1 MKLIICPKMEAVS
14 YINKNREFRTYKLS
28 ALSKYGCTVDLYE
41 RLKYAV
47 NIVDQLQKKLVEE
60 KNARLLKRDGACWR
74 QILLLN
80 SKQSWTCSAPKIK
93 SSYFKYCNFKNLN
106 LQKFRT

>member
-47 NIVDQLQKKLVEE
+47 NIVDQLQKKLAEE
-60 KNARLLKRDGACWR
+60 KNARLLKRDGACWT
-74 QILLLN
+74 QVLLL
-80 SKQSWTCSAPKIK
+80 K
-93 SSYFKYCNFKNLN
+93 SYEYRTKLN
-106 LQKFRT
+106 LQCSEN